1 MNQLSWR
8 EKKLTWLP
16 SYFLV
21 VSENPVRILRR
32 KIVSRTE
39 SIVTNTALAS
49 QKQKKLK
56 KNFFLFRLGIFIK
69 KNNKRLIF
77 PTYDDDD
84 DTTHFLVTGIY
95 FS

>member
-56 KNFFLFRLGIFIK
+56 KTFFVSSWYFHK